1 MEIKEAVRNFFMQ
14 ELKDNGFHDGILDDQ
29 SLVDTGIMDSLAIL
43 VTLSF
48 LEEQF
53 GIVVD
58 EDKLKPKNFET
69 VNAICKFIKK
79 NKKS

>member
-1 MEIKEAVRNFFMQ
+1 MEVREQVREFFIQ
-14 ELKDNGFHDGILDDQ
+14 ELKDNGFHPGIRDDE
-29 SLVDTGIMDSLAIL
+29 SLVDAGIMDSLAIL

-53 GIVVD
+53 GVVID
-58 EDKLKPKNFET
+58 EDKLKPENFET

-79 NKKS
+79 NRKT

>member
-1 MEIKEAVRNFFMQ
+1 MEVRETIRNFFM
-14 ELKDNGFHDGILDDQ
+14 EEFKSNGFHAGIRDDQ
-29 SLVDTGIMDSLAIL
+29 SLVDAGVMDSLAIL

-58 EDKLKPKNFET
+58 EDKLRPKNFESIK
-69 VNAICKFIKK
+69 ALSKFVK
-79 NKKS
+79 NNRKF